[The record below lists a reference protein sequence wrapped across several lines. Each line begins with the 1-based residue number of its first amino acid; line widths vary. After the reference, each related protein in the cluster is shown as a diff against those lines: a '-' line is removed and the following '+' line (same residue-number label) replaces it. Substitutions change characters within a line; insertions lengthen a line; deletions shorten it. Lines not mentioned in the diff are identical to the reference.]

1 MESPKNEGERLP
13 VEGTSDLSDGL
24 GGEEIHLYKDTV
36 VSHDGDFAIV
46 ECVRIFGTGWNVY
59 QANPSG
65 SENFEKI
72 NQRMKCFTSLD
83 AAEKWLAEYRAN
95 NGA

>member
-1 MESPKNEGERLP
+1 MAEHPSNPRELPNEAASE
-13 VEGTSDLSDGL
+13 LSDRL
-24 GGEEIHLYKDTV
+24 GGGEIHLYKDTV